1 MIVHYDTCRRC
12 FVLQRCLIESFKY
25 LRYLDI
31 VYGLQI
37 SRCFRF
43 LNKEIKCLNRRK
55 TYSAGCSPSFVYVR
69 ANCTG
74 EMYCS
79 AQSCSGLSGALWC
92 TLNKG

>member
-74 EMYCS
+74 ECVLFR
-79 AQSCSGLSGALWC
+79 AILFRFVRC
-92 TLNKG
+92 TLVHSQ